1 MIPSDDDPNVTEPL
15 PDDDSRPVATVDASV
30 LLSAHGGAAAE
41 LIDILGRDARFVG
54 GCVRDMVLGQFGEGD
69 VDIATPLHPR
79 NVTRRLTRANWKAI
93 PVGIEHGTVLAVA
106 PEGGGTFEVTTL
118 REDVETDGRHAT
130 VRFTD
135 SWKED
140 AARRDF
146 TYNAISVDREGYLYD
161 YFGGLEDLEGGY
173 TRFVGNASDR
183 IAEDRL
189 RILRAYRFH
198 ARFGLRAW
206 DGATARALAAQAHEL
221 QRLSG
226 ERIRQEMGKLLVGPN
241 VIAVLKM
248 MASHGV
254 LPHVIPAAPHR
265 FRTDDF
271 GLLDRLMIL
280 EDLHDQPGLWRR
292 LAALLHR
299 DQDRMKALAER
310 YRISNR
316 DRDALMA
323 LSAQVPAKP
332 LNWALYQDG
341 SGAALDRLLLDA
353 AEMNAP
359 ASAGHVHRILCYEP
373 AVLPISGQDALD
385 LGVGPGP
392 LVGQLIR
399 RVEAWWIERDF
410 QPTREDC
417 LWQLSHA
424 IKAEFDLSDR

>member
-1 MIPSDDDPNVTEPL
+1 MISSDNDPNVTETL
-15 PDDDSRPVATVDASV
+15 ADDDHRPVATVDASV
-30 LLSAHGGAAAE
+30 LLSAHGGAAAA
-41 LIDILGRDARFVG
+41 LIDILGGDARFVG
-54 GCVRDMVLGQFGEGD
+54 GCVRDMVLGVFGDGD
-69 VDIATPLHPR
+69 VDIATPLHPN

-106 PEGGGTFEVTTL
+106 PEGRGTFEVTTL

-161 YFGGLEDLEGGY
+161 YFGGLEDLEAGD

-198 ARFGLRAW
+198 ARFGLREW

-221 QRLSG
+221 QNLSG

-241 VIAVLKM
+241 VVAVLKM

-254 LPHVIPAAPHR
+254 LEHVIPPALHR

-271 GLLDRLMIL
+271 ALIERLMIL
-280 EDLHDQPGLWRR
+280 EDLHDRPGLWRR

-299 DQDRMKALAER
+299 DQDRMASLAQR

-316 DRDALMA
+316 DRESFMA
-323 LSAQVPAKP
+323 LSSNVPAKA
-332 LNWALYQDG
+332 LNWALYQHG

-353 AEMNAP
+353 ADMNAP
-359 ASAGHVHRILCYEP
+359 ASAGHVHRILSFEP
-373 AVLPISGQDALD
+373 VILPISGQDALD
-385 LGVGPGP
+385 LGVEPGP
-392 LVGQLIR
+392 LVGQFIR
-399 RVEAWWIERDF
+399 RIEAWWVERDF
-410 QPTREDC
+410 QPTREEC

-424 IKAEFDLSDR
+424 IQAEFDLRDA

>member
-1 MIPSDDDPNVTEPL
+1 MISSDNDPNVTETL
-15 PDDDSRPVATVDASV
+15 ADDDHRPVATVDASV
-30 LLSAHGGAAAE
+30 LLSAHGGAAAA
-41 LIDILGRDARFVG
+41 LIDILGGDARFVG
-54 GCVRDMVLGQFGEGD
+54 GCVRDMVLGVFGDGD
-69 VDIATPLHPR
+69 VDIATPLHPN

-93 PVGIEHGTVLAVA
+93 LVGIEHGTVLAVA
-106 PEGGGTFEVTTL
+106 PEGRGTFEVTTL

-161 YFGGLEDLEGGY
+161 YFGGLEDLEAGD

-198 ARFGLRAW
+198 ARFGLREW
-206 DGATARALAAQAHEL
+206 DGATARVLAAQAHEL
-221 QRLSG
+221 QNLSG

-241 VIAVLKM
+241 VVAVLKM

-254 LPHVIPAAPHR
+254 LEHVIPPALHR

-271 GLLDRLMIL
+271 ALIERLMIL
-280 EDLHDQPGLWRR
+280 EDLHDRPGLWRR

-299 DQDRMKALAER
+299 DQDRMASLAQR

-316 DRDALMA
+316 DRESFMA
-323 LSAQVPAKP
+323 LSSNVPAKA
-332 LNWALYQDG
+332 LNWALYQHG

-353 AEMNAP
+353 ADMNAP
-359 ASAGHVHRILCYEP
+359 ASAGHVHRILSFEP
-373 AVLPISGQDALD
+373 VILPISGQDALD
-385 LGVGPGP
+385 LGVEPGP

-399 RVEAWWIERDF
+399 RIEAWWVERDF
-410 QPTREDC
+410 QPTREEC

-424 IKAEFDLSDR
+424 IQAEFDLRDA

>member
-206 DGATARALAAQAHEL
+206 DGATIDVAGVVLQTAHMGGAHMAA
-221 QRLSG
+221 
-226 ERIRQEMGKLLVGPN
+226 
-241 VIAVLKM
+241 
-248 MASHGV
+248 
-254 LPHVIPAAPHR
+254 
-265 FRTDDF
+265 T
-271 GLLDRLMIL
+271 
-280 EDLHDQPGLWRR
+280 
-292 LAALLHR
+292 
-299 DQDRMKALAER
+299 
-310 YRISNR
+310 
-316 DRDALMA
+316 
-323 LSAQVPAKP
+323 
-332 LNWALYQDG
+332 
-341 SGAALDRLLLDA
+341 
-353 AEMNAP
+353 
-359 ASAGHVHRILCYEP
+359 
-373 AVLPISGQDALD
+373 
-385 LGVGPGP
+385 
-392 LVGQLIR
+392 
-399 RVEAWWIERDF
+399 
-410 QPTREDC
+410 
-417 LWQLSHA
+417 
-424 IKAEFDLSDR
+424 